1 MTERRSELV
10 KGTLD
15 MLVLK
20 SLECG
25 PMHGWGLGIRIEQTS
40 GGIFTIHQGALIP
53 ALQRLRRKGLI
64 SSEWRIT
71 ENNRRARY
79 YDLTASG
86 RKQLAKQM
94 ADWETVIS
102 GMNNILNPRPQ
113 EA

>member
-1 MTERRSELV
+1 MADRKSELL

-40 GGIFTIHQGALIP
+40 GDIFTIHQGALIP
-53 ALQRLRRKGLI
+53 ALQRLRRKGFI
-64 SSEWRIT
+64 SSEWRLT

-79 YDLTASG
+79 YELTTSG
-86 RKQLAKQM
+86 RKQLVKHV
-94 ADWETVIS
+94 ADWETVS
-102 GMNNILNPRPQ
+102 HGVRNILNLRPQ